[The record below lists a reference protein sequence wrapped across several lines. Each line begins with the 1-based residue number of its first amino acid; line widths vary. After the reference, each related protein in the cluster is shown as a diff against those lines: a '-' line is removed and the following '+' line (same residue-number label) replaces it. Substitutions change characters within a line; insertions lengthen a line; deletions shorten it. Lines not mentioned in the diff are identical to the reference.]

1 MIMWIIQSILLGIS
15 LAMDA
20 CAISMS
26 NGLVEPKMKRKK
38 IIFTALLFGLFQG
51 GMPLLGYLFGSLFK
65 AWISNAVPIIGFLI
79 LSFIGGKMIYES
91 RHKKDEEI
99 EGSILSIKTIVVQGI
114 ATSIDALTVGIVYV
128 GAQMLETY
136 ITFLLIAVITFG
148 LCLLASFI
156 GRKFGDKLSKHA
168 EVLGGVILILIGLK
182 MIIEYLVSFL

>member
-1 MIMWIIQSILLGIS
+1 MWIIQSILLGIS

-51 GMPLLGYLFGSLFK
+51 VMPLLGYLFGSLFET
-65 AWISNAVPIIGFLI
+65 WISNAVPIIGFLI
-79 LSFIGGKMIYES
+79 LAFIGGKMIYES
-91 RHKKDEEI
+91 RHKKDEEV
-99 EGSILSIKTIVVQGI
+99 EGSILSVKTIVVQAI

-128 GAQMLETY
+128 GAPMLETY
-136 ITFLLIAVITFG
+136 ITFLLIAVITFA
-148 LCLLASFI
+148 LCMLASFI

-168 EVLGGVILILIGLK
+168 EILGGVILILIGLK